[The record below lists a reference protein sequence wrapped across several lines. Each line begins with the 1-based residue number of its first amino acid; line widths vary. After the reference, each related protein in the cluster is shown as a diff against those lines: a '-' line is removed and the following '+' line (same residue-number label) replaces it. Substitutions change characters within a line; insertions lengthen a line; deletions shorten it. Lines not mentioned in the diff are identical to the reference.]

1 MLQENPPRTHSNRQ
15 HAASR
20 SGDAADSQEEEVEEE
35 IEREGS
41 PVQEASRQPPDLRSG
56 FAQRQLLGALEE

>member
-20 SGDAADSQEEEVEEE
+20 SGDAADSQKEEVEEE

-56 FAQRQLLGALEE
+56 FAQRQLWGALEE